1 MANDELE
8 LYRRWLACGLEQ
20 EKCQEQSYVQESFAE
35 TIQQSPAYQ
44 EDAEVNGEPQPIVAT
59 RKDTNKC
66 DVTVIPGDRL
76 YIGDLV
82 KVFNEYWICVEMYV
96 DEFGMYYGELWM
108 CNHIFCYQDF
118 ELNIIHKYAILDDGS
133 YSNGNDKA
141 IKVTDNSFNCY
152 VSLDDE
158 SRALYIDKR
167 LGISVIYDKNGK
179 EILEAGKIKW
189 IDIKS
194 RNFGEGSHL
203 MVFGINED
211 PYKPDSDNIAELI
224 CDYQEKPVEDEDPEE
239 PIAPPEDPVVPPD
252 ESGDGDDNGEE
263 NEGDGDKEEPSKPEL
278 IIKGTLSIDGKKTIK
293 AGSGRTYS
301 VTAIEEESSNT
312 IEAPED
318 VEWSLEFDGSGV
330 SITPNGATCKVSVK
344 ESDSLIG
351 SIFTLKCSSPS
362 GEYKEAKIN
371 VEVT

>member
-44 EDAEVNGEPQPIVAT
+44 EDAEVNGELQPIVAT

-118 ELNIIHKYAILDDGS
+118 ELNTIRKYAILDDGS
-133 YSNGNDKA
+133 YSSGNDKA

-152 VSLDDE
+152 VSLDEE
-158 SRALYIDKR
+158 SRALFIDKR

-179 EILEAGKIKW
+179 EVLEVGKIMW
-189 IDIKS
+189 IDVKS

-211 PYKPDSDNIAELI
+211 SYNPDADNIEELI
-224 CDYQEKPVEDEDPEE
+224 CDYKEKPIDSEE
-239 PIAPPEDPVVPPD
+239 PVEPTTPPD
-252 ESGDGDDNGEE
+252 ETGDG
-263 NEGDGDKEEPSKPEL
+263 NEGGEDVGGGNGDKEPTNPEDA
-278 IIKGTLSIDGKKTIK
+278 IKGTLTIEGRKTIK
-293 AGSGRTYS
+293 AGSGRTYTL
-301 VTAIEEESSNT
+301 VAINKESGET
-312 IEAPED
+312 IEAPDD
-318 VEWSLEFDGSGV
+318 VEWSIEFDGRGI
-330 SITPNGATCKVSVK
+330 SITQSGATCKVSVQ
-344 ESDSLIG
+344 EEDELIG
-351 SIFTLKCSSPS
+351 SIFTLKCVSSS
-362 GEYKEAKIN
+362 GKYVEAKIN

>member
-20 EKCQEQSYVQESFAE
+20 EKCQEQNYVQESFAE

-108 CNHIFCYQDF
+108 CNHTFCYQDF

-152 VSLDDE
+152 ISLDDE
-158 SRALYIDKR
+158 SRALFIDKR
-167 LGISVIYDKNGK
+167 LGISIIYDKSGK
-179 EILEAGKIKW
+179 EVMEVGKIKW

-203 MVFGINED
+203 MVFGIND
-211 PYKPDSDNIAELI
+211 DSYNPDADNIEELI
-224 CDYQEKPVEDEDPEE
+224 CDYKEKPAEDEE
-239 PIAPPEDPVVPPD
+239 PI
-252 ESGDGDDNGEE
+252 
-263 NEGDGDKEEPSKPEL
+263 EP
-278 IIKGTLSIDGKKTIK
+278 IIKGALSIEGRKSIK
-293 AGSGRTYS
+293 AGSGRTYNL
-301 VTAIEEESSNT
+301 VAIDKESGDT
-312 IEAPED
+312 IDAPED
-318 VEWSLEFDGSGV
+318 AEWRIEFDGSGV
-330 SITPNGATCKVSVK
+330 SISASGATCKVSVK
-344 ESDSLIG
+344 EDDSLIG
-351 SIFTLKCSSPS
+351 SMFTLKCSSLS
-362 GEYKEAKIN
+362 GEYIEAKIN

>member
-1 MANDELE
+1 MANDELA
-8 LYRRWLACGLEQ
+8 LYSRWLACGLEQ

-152 VSLDDE
+152 VSLDAE
-158 SRALYIDKR
+158 SRALFIDKR
-167 LGISVIYDKNGK
+167 LGISVIYDKSGK
-179 EILEAGKIKW
+179 EVLEVGKIKW

-211 PYKPDSDNIAELI
+211 SYNPTADNIEELI
-224 CDYQEKPVEDEDPEE
+224 CDYQEAPIEDEEPDEPITPPEE
-239 PIAPPEDPVVPPD
+239 PD
-252 ESGDGDDNGEE
+252 ETDNGGEGGE
-263 NEGDGDKEEPSKPEL
+263 GNEGGGDEEPSEPEPV
-278 IIKGTLSIDGKKTIK
+278 IKGTLSIEGRKTIK

-301 VTAIEEESSNT
+301 LVAIDKESGNT

-318 VEWSLEFDGSGV
+318 VEWRIEFDGNGV
-330 SITPNGATCKVSVK
+330 SIVPNGATCKVTVK
-344 ESDSLIG
+344 ENDSLIG
-351 SIFTLKCSSPS
+351 SIFTIKCSSSS
-362 GEYKEAKIN
+362 GEYIEAKIN

>member
-1 MANDELE
+1 MLF
-8 LYRRWLACGLEQ
+8 R
-20 EKCQEQSYVQESFAE
+20 S
-35 TIQQSPAYQ
+35 
-44 EDAEVNGEPQPIVAT
+44 
-59 RKDTNKC
+59 
-66 DVTVIPGDRL
+66 
-76 YIGDLV
+76 
-82 KVFNEYWICVEMYV
+82 
-96 DEFGMYYGELWM
+96 
-108 CNHIFCYQDF
+108 
-118 ELNIIHKYAILDDGS
+118 
-133 YSNGNDKA
+133 
-141 IKVTDNSFNCY
+141 CY

-263 NEGDGDKEEPSKPEL
+263 NEGDGDKEEPSEPEL

-312 IEAPED
+312 TNGTVNVTNDPVSDPVSDPVKLSEDAEKILSAIRKNADITREELSQKFGKSLATVRRRIAELKEKGYIER
-318 VEWSLEFDGSGV
+318 VGSDKKGFW
-330 SITPNGATCKVSVK
+330 KV
-344 ESDSLIG
+344 
-351 SIFTLKCSSPS
+351 LK
-362 GEYKEAKIN
+362 
-371 VEVT
+371 

>member
-1 MANDELE
+1 MANDELA

-44 EDAEVNGEPQPIVAT
+44 EDAEVNGNPQPIVAT

-133 YSNGNDKA
+133 YSSGNDKA

-158 SRALYIDKR
+158 SRALFIDKR

-179 EILEAGKIKW
+179 EVLEVGKIKW

-211 PYKPDSDNIAELI
+211 SYKPDADNIEELI
-224 CDYQEKPVEDEDPEE
+224 CDYQEKSIEDEKLEE
-239 PIAPPEDPVVPPD
+239 PIMPPD
-252 ESGDGDDNGEE
+252 DTGDGNESGDGDE
-263 NEGDGDKEEPSKPEL
+263 KPPVSAPA
-278 IIKGTLSIDGKKTIK
+278 IKGMLSIEGRKTIK

-301 VTAIEEESSNT
+301 LVAVDKESGDT
-312 IEAPED
+312 IDAPED
-318 VEWSLEFDGSGV
+318 AEWSIDFDGSGV
-330 SITPNGATCKVSVK
+330 LIAPSGATCKVTVK

-351 SIFTLKCSSPS
+351 SIFTIRCTSPS
-362 GEYKEAKIN
+362 GEYTEAKIN

>member
-1 MANDELE
+1 MANDELA

-133 YSNGNDKA
+133 YSKGNDKA

-158 SRALYIDKR
+158 SRALFIDKR

-179 EILEAGKIKW
+179 EVLEVGKIKW

-211 PYKPDSDNIAELI
+211 SYKPDADNVEELI
-224 CDYQEKPVEDEDPEE
+224 CDYQPKPIDKEPDE
-239 PIAPPEDPVVPPD
+239 ILTPPD
-252 ESGDGDDNGEE
+252 ESGDDNEAGAGNSGGNSGEE
-263 NEGDGDKEEPSKPEL
+263 LVEPDP
-278 IIKGTLSIDGKKTIK
+278 IIKGALSIEGRKTIK
-293 AGSGRTYS
+293 AGSGRTYNLI
-301 VTAIEEESSNT
+301 AIDKESGDT
-312 IEAPED
+312 VDAPED
-318 VEWSLEFDGSGV
+318 IEWSIEFDGNGV
-330 SITPNGATCKVSVK
+330 SIIPSGTTCKITVK
-344 ESDSLIG
+344 ESDMLIG
-351 SIFTLKCSSPS
+351 SIFTIKCSSPS
-362 GEYKEAKIN
+362 NEYTEAKID

>member
-20 EKCQEQSYVQESFAE
+20 EKCQEQNYVQESFAE

-133 YSNGNDKA
+133 YSSGNDKA
-141 IKVTDNSFNCY
+141 IKITDNSFNCY
-152 VSLDDE
+152 ISLDDE
-158 SRALYIDKR
+158 SRALFIDKR
-167 LGISVIYDKNGK
+167 LGISIIYDKSGK
-179 EILEAGKIKW
+179 EVMEVGKIKW

-203 MVFGINED
+203 MVFGIND
-211 PYKPDSDNIAELI
+211 DSYNPDADNIEELI
-224 CDYQEKPVEDEDPEE
+224 CDYKEKPAEDEEPDE
-239 PIAPPEDPVVPPD
+239 PITPPD
-252 ESGDGDDNGEE
+252 EGDTDEGGDG
-263 NEGDGDKEEPSKPEL
+263 NEDGDGSQEPAEP
-278 IIKGTLSIDGKKTIK
+278 IIKGMLSIEGRKSIK
-293 AGSGRTYS
+293 AGSGRTYNL
-301 VTAIEEESSNT
+301 VAIDKESSDT
-312 IEAPED
+312 IDAPED
-318 VEWSLEFDGSGV
+318 AEWSIEFDGSGV
-330 SITPNGATCKVSVK
+330 SINASGATCKVSVK
-344 ESDSLIG
+344 EDDSLIG
-351 SIFTLKCSSPS
+351 SMFTLKCSSSS
-362 GEYKEAKIN
+362 GEYIEAKIN